1 MRVEEI
7 RIGRNHALFR
17 SCERACFYARTL
29 YNSANYQ
36 LRQAFFKHEG
46 VDYRK
51 IDKNFKKNNDPL
63 YRRMPSA
70 ASAQRTLIV
79 LQKDWKSFF
88 QTRRQYEQH
97 PEKFKAK
104 PKIPRYCKS
113 KKTFVVER
121 NGFSVKDHVLC
132 ITGFG
137 SLKIRCVANQQFNE
151 KKELSVLQEVR
162 IIPRN
167 GIYVVHLAYK
177 EPIKYDVRTVS
188 LDSARILGIDL
199 GVTNFAT
206 MTAVG
211 KDTENLCPLIAKG
224 GRLKALNQYWNKQC
238 AELKSRKKYGHL
250 GAKANR
256 RAFRIKDYLHK
267 LSHFVIDYCLNH
279 GIGRIC
285 IGRNKDW
292 KQEVNTGKR
301 NNQSF
306 VQIPHAQFV
315 GYLRYK
321 AESVGIECIEVEEA
335 YTSKASALDFDP
347 IPEYGK
353 GNNVR
358 FQGKRGKRGL
368 YRTANGRLLNS
379 DVNGSLNVIRKLFD
393 KEVRDA
399 LLGEPAVGGRLFRPK
414 VLDANSGTFRI
425 QRSHAVSKPSEEA
438 PHASAG

>member
-7 RIGRNHALFR
+7 RIGRNHALFPA
-17 SCERACFYARTL
+17 CEKACFHTRTL
-29 YNSANYQ
+29 YNSGNYQ
-36 LRQAFFKHEG
+36 LRQAFFKHEV

-51 IDKNFKKNNDPL
+51 IDKCFKQNNDPL

-79 LQKDWKSFF
+79 LQNDWKSVF
-88 QTRRQYEQH
+88 QATKQYEKH

-104 PKIPRYCKS
+104 PKIPRYCKG

-121 NGFSVKDHVLC
+121 NGFSVKDHILC
-132 ITGFG
+132 ITGLG

-151 KKELSVLQEVR
+151 KKDRSVLQEVR

-177 EPIKYDVRTVS
+177 EANRYDARTVG

-211 KDTENLCPLIAKG
+211 PDTENLYPLIAKG

-267 LSHFVIDYCLNH
+267 LSHFVIEYCLNH

-321 AESVGIECIEVEEA
+321 AESVGIEVIEVEEA
-335 YTSKASALDFDP
+335 YTSKASALDLDP

-353 GNNVR
+353 GKEVK
-358 FQGKRGKRGL
+358 FQGKRVKRGL
-368 YRTANGRLLNS
+368 YRTLSGRLLNA
-379 DVNGSLNVIRKLFD
+379 DVNGSINVIRKLFD

-425 QRSHAVSKPSEEA
+425 RESQCSIETARRSPRL
-438 PHASAG
+438 

>member
-1 MRVEEI
+1 M
-7 RIGRNHALFR
+7 
-17 SCERACFYARTL
+17 
-29 YNSANYQ
+29 
-36 LRQAFFKHEG
+36 
-46 VDYRK
+46 
-51 IDKNFKKNNDPL
+51 
-63 YRRMPSA
+63 
-70 ASAQRTLIV
+70 
-79 LQKDWKSFF
+79 
-88 QTRRQYEQH
+88 
-97 PEKFKAK
+97 
-104 PKIPRYCKS
+104 
-113 KKTFVVER
+113 
-121 NGFSVKDHVLC
+121 
-132 ITGFG
+132 
-137 SLKIRCVANQQFNE
+137 
-151 KKELSVLQEVR
+151 
-162 IIPRN
+162 
-167 GIYVVHLAYK
+167 
-177 EPIKYDVRTVS
+177 
-188 LDSARILGIDL
+188 DSARILGIDL

-211 KDTENLCPLIAKG
+211 PDTENLYPLIAKG

-267 LSHFVIDYCLNH
+267 LSHFVIEYCLNH

-321 AESVGIECIEVEEA
+321 AESVGIEVIEVEEA
-335 YTSKASALDFDP
+335 YTSKASALDLDP

-353 GNNVR
+353 GKEVK
-358 FQGKRGKRGL
+358 FQGKRVKRGL
-368 YRTANGRLLNS
+368 YRTLSGRLLNA
-379 DVNGSLNVIRKLFD
+379 DVNGSINVIRKLFD

-425 QRSHAVSKPSEEA
+425 RESQCSIETARRSPRL
-438 PHASAG
+438 